1 MSGRSDPGTFH
12 PQNRGQ
18 NVPGANSVLRRWVP
32 AVALLAVIIAALV
45 VGGAGRSGS
54 SHSPA
59 ARAHA
64 IASELRC
71 PVCQSLSVADS
82 PSETAKAIYDDVRR
96 RVDAGESDSAIR
108 AYYVGR
114 YGQWILL
121 KPENSGMGA
130 LVWVLPVAALLLGAG
145 GLALAFR
152 RWHRQ
157 PALAASAED
166 RALVEAALASAGAD
180 PGADLRPTVEPQ

>member
-1 MSGRSDPGTFH
+1 
-12 PQNRGQ
+12 
-18 NVPGANSVLRRWVP
+18 VIRRWLP
-32 AVALLAVIIAALV
+32 ALLLAVVVGGALV
-45 VGGAGRSGS
+45 VGGAGRSHS
-54 SHSPA
+54 SRSPS
-59 ARAHA
+59 ARAHT

-96 RVDAGESDSAIR
+96 RVDAGESDGAIR

-121 KPENSGMGA
+121 KPETSGAGA
-130 LVWVLPVAALLLGAG
+130 LVWILPVAALLLGAG

-152 RWHRQ
+152 RWRRE
-157 PALAASAED
+157 PARAATDED
-166 RALVEAALASAGAD
+166 RALVEAALAGGGTA
-180 PGADLRPTVEPQ
+180 TVEDR

>member
-1 MSGRSDPGTFH
+1 MI
-12 PQNRGQ
+12 
-18 NVPGANSVLRRWVP
+18 RRWLPVLALA
-32 AVALLAVIIAALV
+32 AVVVTALV
-45 VGGAGRSGS
+45 VGGAGRGGGS
-54 SHSPA
+54 RSPA

-64 IASELRC
+64 IASDLRC
-71 PVCQSLSVADS
+71 PVCQGLSVADS

-121 KPENSGMGA
+121 RPETSGMGA
-130 LVWVLPVAALLLGAG
+130 LVWVLPVTALLLGAG

-152 RWHRQ
+152 RWRRV
-157 PALAASAED
+157 PARSASDED
-166 RALVEAALASAGAD
+166 RALVEAALGGFRPRNQGDTPCPPGLAGQ
-180 PGADLRPTVEPQ
+180 RPAAPEDR